1 MVCLTRGVSCGFAN
15 PNGSHPPWWDKVT
28 LVTGYCDNVHCTMTD
43 LESSLEEALRQAQA
57 ALQDAERQHAEME
70 VRVQALRIEV
80 AGLEAAL
87 QRRTEQRPAPSSS
100 ASKSPVLGPTFLTTP
115 VLPNSPA
122 AAGVAT
128 LVILL
133 LEVRGSWVNKKRAA
147 AVESVLQVAGGPVH
161 RSDIAEALKRLGR
174 SDTLESVS
182 AALAYLNRSG
192 RAHPVGDGYWAA
204 GIVQQI
210 SFAKGGELRNEQ
222 EK

>member
-1 MVCLTRGVSCGFAN
+1 
-15 PNGSHPPWWDKVT
+15 
-28 LVTGYCDNVHCTMTD
+28 MTD

-57 ALQDAERQHAEME
+57 ALQDAERQHAQLE
-70 VRVQALRIEV
+70 VRVQALRTEV
-80 AGLEAAL
+80 AGIEAAL
-87 QRRTEQRPAPSSS
+87 QRRKEQRPAASSS
-100 ASKSPVLGPTFLTTP
+100 PVSTNKVLDPKFLVVSP
-115 VLPNSPA
+115 LPESPA

-128 LVILL
+128 MVLL
-133 LEVRGSWVNKKRAA
+133 LMELRGNWVSKKRAA
-147 AVESVLQVAGGPVH
+147 AVESVLKVAGGPVH

-210 SFAKGGELRNEQ
+210 NFAKGGDLRHEQ
-222 EK
+222 EG

>member
-1 MVCLTRGVSCGFAN
+1 
-15 PNGSHPPWWDKVT
+15 
-28 LVTGYCDNVHCTMTD
+28 MTD

-57 ALQDAERQHAEME
+57 ALQDAERQYAQQE
-70 VRVQALRIEV
+70 VRVQALRTEV
-80 AGLEAAL
+80 AGIEAAL
-87 QRRTEQRPAPSSS
+87 QRRKDQRPVPSSS
-100 ASKSPVLGPTFLTTP
+100 VSISNVLDPKFLTVTA
-115 VLPNSPA
+115 LPDSPA
-122 AAGVAT
+122 VAGVAT

-133 LEVRGSWVNKKRAA
+133 LEVRGNWVNKKRAA
-147 AVESVLQVAGGPVH
+147 AVESVLKVAGGPVH

-210 SFAKGGELRNEQ
+210 NFAKGGELRHGQ